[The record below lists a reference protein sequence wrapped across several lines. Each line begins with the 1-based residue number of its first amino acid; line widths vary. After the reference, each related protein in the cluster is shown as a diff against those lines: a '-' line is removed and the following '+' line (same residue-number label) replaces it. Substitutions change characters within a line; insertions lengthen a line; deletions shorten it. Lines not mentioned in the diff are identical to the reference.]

1 MPRHTVAAR
10 GAGPGPRR
18 PPAQHWHIVRGRGTR
33 RISDPSDDDG
43 SADDDDRPMGP
54 GDPMI
59 EPRVDR
65 QLASISVTETTP
77 SMLYTCG
84 PVERGQRNF

>member
-1 MPRHTVAAR
+1 MHTVAAR

-33 RISDPSDDDG
+33 RISDPSDDHG
-43 SADDDDRPMGP
+43 SADD
-54 GDPMI
+54 DPMI